1 MKEPRQNRRDLLLI
15 LLLVPLGML
24 CMFLTGQMAIQ
35 LKPLWQLEA
44 DLRSL
49 LNPTANFLVNDQ
61 GLFEPVNT
69 DIPPAQHRPDFLLT
83 PSAIIPTSAFIVIP
97 TPVRKE
103 DTPIPTLGIVTPV
116 LTPPPTPTT
125 GGPIIVPTSQGPSQ
139 ADLVITKTDR
149 SPTYTPGTSISYT
162 IVVTNRGPDRA
173 PRFDVN
179 DDVPAEITVLNVDCT
194 PAIRCGTN
202 TSSGNNISFTNASLF
217 RQQEGV
223 YQITITISGTVASG
237 ASGNLSNTANVVIP
251 SGSRYRDPDMSNNS
265 VTDTDTQLSVYDLA
279 ITKNDGVDSYTATNP
294 LSYSIVVTNAGPS
307 DAVGVRVVDNIP
319 PQIASWTW
327 TCATVTDASGCNGI
341 TNSTAGFND
350 LVNIQVGG
358 RIEYTVT
365 ANPALLPPTPQ
376 NLTNTVS
383 VLLPGGP
390 SYNDP
395 NLSNNTATDTD
406 IPYIDLQITKDDG
419 TATYAANGTVTYTIT
434 VTNNSTF
441 DVNGITVSDPKPAR
455 VTTWSWDCGGGS
467 CTPVTDSNTDF
478 MDTINL
484 TATGTPGDSLTYT
497 VTANISGNANPGN
510 LTNIATVSV
519 PAGLVE
525 AVPADNSATDVDVPY
540 IDLQITKTD
549 VPVAPTYTPGSPL
562 TYNVTVTNTS
572 TFNLTGVTVTDNRP
586 ALIDPTTWNWT
597 CGPNPPP
604 PGATCATPS
613 GTGNINTTV
622 DLPAGTSVIFTINTT
637 VRAEAAGTL
646 DNTATVSPPAS
657 LTDVDTS
664 NNTATDSDVSSVG
677 EPDVGPPDGNIYE
690 VPEGTSATFF
700 LSQPIVAD
708 GDGAADFV
716 FYESPMAPGIA
727 LDQVIIEISSDGSTW
742 LPVFNWGDGNAD
754 TNTNVNINLP
764 NIASACTPNST
775 EEDNCPIN
783 SGDLYNNTGITIDV
797 DNSPLSP
804 VPAGNYRWIRFTAP
818 AGSGDAAQIDA
829 IQILP

>member
-24 CMFLTGQMAIQ
+24 CMFITGQMAIQ
-35 LKPLWQLEA
+35 LKPFWQLEA

-69 DIPPAQHRPDFLLT
+69 DIPPAQHRPELLLT

-97 TPVRKE
+97 TPVREE
-103 DTPIPTLGIVTPV
+103 DTPVPTLGIVTPV
-116 LTPPPTPTT
+116 LTPPPTPTI

-149 SPTYTPGTSISYT
+149 SRTYTPGTSISYT

-179 DDVPAEITVLNVDCT
+179 DNVPANITVLTVDCA

-202 TSSGNNISFTNASLF
+202 ASSGNNISFTGASLF

-251 SGSRYRDPDMSNNS
+251 SGSRYRDPDTSNNS

-279 ITKNDGVDSYTATNP
+279 ITKNDGVDTYTTNP
-294 LSYSIVVTNAGPS
+294 LTYTVVVTNTGPS

-319 PQIASWTW
+319 PQIATWTW
-327 TCATVTDASGCNGI
+327 TCVMVNASGCNTV
-341 TNSTAGFND
+341 TNSANNFIDT
-350 LVNIQVGG
+350 VSIQNGG

-365 ANPALLPPTPQ
+365 ANPAGGIAQ
-376 NLTNTVS
+376 NLSNIAS
-383 VLLPGGP
+383 INLPTG
-390 SYNDP
+390 STATDP

-419 TATYAANGTVTYTIT
+419 SGTYAANGTVNYTVT

-441 DVNGITVSDPKPAR
+441 DVTGITVSDPKPAR
-455 VTTWSWDCGGGS
+455 VTTWSWDCGGGD
-467 CTPVTDSNTDF
+467 CTPVTGSNTDF

-484 TATGTPGDSLTYT
+484 TAGSSLTYA

-510 LTNIATVSV
+510 LTNTATVSV

-549 VPVAPTYTPGSPL
+549 VPAAATYTPGSPL
-562 TYNVTVTNTS
+562 TYAVTVTNNS
-572 TFNLTGVTVTDNRP
+572 TFNLTGVTVTDNMP
-586 ALIDPTTWNWT
+586 TLIDPASWSWT
-597 CGPNPPP
+597 CSPNPPP
-604 PGATCATPS
+604 PGGTCTAS
-613 GTGNINTTV
+613 GTSNINDTI
-622 DLPAGTSVIFTINTT
+622 DLPAGTSVIYTINAT
-637 VRAEAAGTL
+637 VRANAAGTL
-646 DNTATVSPPAS
+646 DNTATVTAPTG

-677 EPDVGPPDGNIYE
+677 EPDIGPPDGNWINP
-690 VPEGTSATFF
+690 PEGGSLTFF
-700 LSQPIVAD
+700 ISPAIVAN
-708 GDGAADFV
+708 GNANPDFV
-716 FYESPMAPGIA
+716 YYERVDPNNPTVVA
-727 LDQVIIEISSDGSTW
+727 LDWVQIEISADGTNWIS
-742 LPVFNWGDGNAD
+742 VFYWGDPPPPGTPD
-754 TNTNVNINLP
+754 TNTNVDYVNLINDVCP
-764 NIASACTPNST
+764 T
-775 EEDNCPIN
+775 EQDNCPIPI
-783 SGDLYNNTGITIDV
+783 GRLYNNTGVTIDI
-797 DNSPLSP
+797 DAIPGINPGTSYP
-804 VPAGNYRWIRFTAP
+804 WIRITAP
-818 AGSGDAAQIDA
+818 VSPGGDPPDIDA
-829 IQILP
+829 IQPYYP